1 LLANSATE
9 SQADKE
15 LETAPDSW
23 RSDQSHQDLSEL
35 LHFIA
40 KQEYRFVSVTPATH
54 ERYLSRGIAVGNLL
68 RDIFGWN
75 LPFKKDL
82 LPPPLRHLMSQ
93 AGALAPCGE
102 YVKSN
107 VRIASVG
114 DDVFLHSAFPTT
126 ASDAVFLGPD
136 TYRFV
141 RLIRHNFPAISRAG
155 EPLRILDI
163 GCGSGAGGMAA
174 VRALEPGHPYTL
186 TMNDINPLA
195 LEYTLVNAQTANMT
209 INILPGDV
217 FETLEGQFDLILS
230 NPPYMNDVSGRIYRD
245 GGSRLGLDLSVRITQ
260 HAIEHLAP
268 GGRLILYTGVAMT
281 DQSDP
286 FLSELL
292 PILTE
297 MDCHWSYE
305 EIDPDI
311 FGEELAQPGYES
323 VCRIAAVGLIV
334 DRRN

>member
-1 LLANSATE
+1 MLANSATE
-9 SQADKE
+9 TKGDKE
-15 LETAPDSW
+15 LEITPESW
-23 RSDQSHQDLSEL
+23 RAHQSHKDLSEL

-40 KQEYRFVSVTPATH
+40 KQEYRFISVTPATH
-54 ERYLSRGIAVGNLL
+54 ERYLSRGIAEGNFL

-82 LPPPLRHLMSQ
+82 LPAPLRYLMRQ
-93 AGALAPCGE
+93 PGLFEPCGE
-102 YVKSN
+102 YLKSN

-126 ASDAVFLGPD
+126 ESEAVFLGPD

-141 RLIRHNFPAISRAG
+141 RLIRQNLPRISRTS

-163 GCGSGAGGMAA
+163 GCGSGAGGVAA
-174 VRALEPGHPYTL
+174 VRALEPGHPYKV

-195 LEYTLVNAQTANMT
+195 LNYTLVNAQAANIS

-217 FETLEGQFDLILS
+217 FKTLEGQFDLILS

-260 HAIEHLAP
+260 HAIKHLAP

-292 PILTE
+292 PILTA

-311 FGEELAQPGYES
+311 FGEELAQPGYEN